1 MCQPA
6 GVPAVNY
13 SDGGRSRGRRGFN
26 YRSLPLWLQW
36 LLPFAV
42 AGGLVLA
49 LVLFVQS
56 ATNAPAQDNYNSPAA
71 VREQYRED
79 NILVRQQQAPR
90 HATLR
95 SGQSAAAGVRAA
107 VVGYMTGQINGGFM
121 DGPIKRASCRSVPGG
136 SATRLLFHCEV
147 TASAQMVTYPFDG
160 VVQPRAAAITYC
172 QRVTP
177 PLPSM
182 NVPVSKRCT

>member
-1 MCQPA
+1 M
-6 GVPAVNY
+6 PAVHY
-13 SDGGRSRGRRGFN
+13 PGDERSRGRRGLN

-56 ATNAPAQDNYNSPAA
+56 ASNAPAQDNYNSAAA
-71 VREQYRED
+71 VREQYREA

-95 SGQSAAAGVRAA
+95 AGQSAVAGVRAA
-107 VVGYMTGQINGGFM
+107 VVGYIDRQINGGFM
-121 DGPIKRASCRSVPGG
+121 DGPITRASCRSVAGG
-136 SATRLLFHCEV
+136 TSTRLLFHCDV
-147 TASAQMVTYPFDG
+147 TASALAVTYPFDG
-160 VVQPRAAAITYC
+160 VVQTRARAITYC
-172 QRVTP
+172 QRITP
-177 PLPSM
+177 PLPSV
-182 NVPVSKRCT
+182 NVPVSKACT